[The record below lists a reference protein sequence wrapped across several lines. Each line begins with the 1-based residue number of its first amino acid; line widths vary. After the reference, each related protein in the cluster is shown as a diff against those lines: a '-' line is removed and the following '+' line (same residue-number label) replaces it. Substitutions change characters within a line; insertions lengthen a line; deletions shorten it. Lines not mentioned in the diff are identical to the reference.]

1 MEFEKR
7 KVPTTDTFRAFISKY
22 KSNPLT
28 KKKIVVAKD
37 SSYPYEKSEDA
48 YVLLLP
54 LALKE
59 LYMYVQPYV
68 DSKTDLTEYCLKIG
82 KISDLTLLHGQTYT
96 FNGSRQEDIR
106 LNKGVRYVQFL
117 ADFFDPEKNKVL
129 YKHAKNS
136 RTMVVERKMKYDTD
150 KVEYQEK
157 SGYLEVQHLR
167 VHNEGTLLNYVQI
180 LCVRAYKGER
190 SPATLSA
197 FLDGEWRYLSKY
209 LNFVVR
215 FYKLT
220 EVGMTGGLQKK
231 RIETIRRDVMQA
243 VELIEKDKKKL
254 VTKMIAGVEINEGGS
269 GVEDGPSSS
278 KKRKVMSKNDNETRR
293 QPVVRSASKKGS
305 LVIDDDHDSDKEN
318 TPPGDATSSYIEKD
332 VDQEILNSVKDIV
345 PDAKEDDEQMKND
358 DNNSDSDGAEN
369 ENIYY

>member
-1 MEFEKR
+1 
-7 KVPTTDTFRAFISKY
+7 
-22 KSNPLT
+22 
-28 KKKIVVAKD
+28 
-37 SSYPYEKSEDA
+37 
-48 YVLLLP
+48 
-54 LALKE
+54 
-59 LYMYVQPYV
+59 MYVQPYV
-68 DSKTDLTEYCLKIG
+68 DSKTDLTEYCLKVG

-96 FNGSRQEDIR
+96 FNSSRQDDIR
-106 LNKGVRYVQFL
+106 FNKGVRYVLFL
-117 ADFFDPEKNKVL
+117 SDFFDPEKNKVL

-136 RTMVVERKMKYDTD
+136 RTMVVERKVKYDTD

-157 SGYLEVQHLR
+157 FGYVEVQHLR
-167 VHNEGTLLNYVQI
+167 VHNEGNLLNYVQI

>member
-54 LALKE
+54 LALKD

-106 LNKGVRYVQFL
+106 LNKGVRYVEFL

-136 RTMVVERKMKYDTD
+136 RTMVVERKVKYDSD

-167 VHNEGTLLNYVQI
+167 VHNEGSLLNYVQI

-243 VELIEKDKKKL
+243 VELIEKDRKKAT
-254 VTKMIAGVEINEGGS
+254 TKIDGEKINEGTS
-269 GVEDGPSSS
+269 VEDGLSSS
-278 KKRKVMSKNDNETRR
+278 KKRKVSKNDNGTK
-293 QPVVRSASKKGS
+293 PVKVASKKDS
-305 LVIDDDHDSDKEN
+305 LVIDDDCDSDKEN
-318 TPPGDATSSYIEKD
+318 TPSNDATSYIEMD
-332 VDQEILNSVKDIV
+332 VDQEILDSVKNIV
-345 PDAKEDDEQMKND
+345 PDAKEDGEQVKND
-358 DNNSDSDGAEN
+358 NNNSDSDWAEN
-369 ENIYY
+369 DNIYN

>member
-7 KVPTTDTFRAFISKY
+7 KVSTADTFRAFISKC

-68 DSKTDLTEYCLKIG
+68 DSKTDLTEYCLKVG

-96 FNGSRQEDIR
+96 FNSSRQDDIR
-106 LNKGVRYVQFL
+106 FNKGVRYVLFL
-117 ADFFDPEKNKVL
+117 SDFFDPEKNKVL

-136 RTMVVERKMKYDTD
+136 RTMVVERKVKYDTD

-157 SGYLEVQHLR
+157 SGYVEVQHLR
-167 VHNEGTLLNYVQI
+167 VHNEGNLLNYVQI

-243 VELIEKDKKKL
+243 VELIEKDRKKAT
-254 VTKMIAGVEINEGGS
+254 TKIAGEEINEGTS
-269 GVEDGPSSS
+269 VEDGLSSS
-278 KKRKVMSKNDNETRR
+278 KKRKVSKNDNGTK
-293 QPVVRSASKKGS
+293 PVKVASKKDS
-305 LVIDDDHDSDKEN
+305 LVIDDDCDSDKEN
-318 TPPGDATSSYIEKD
+318 TPSNDATSYIEMD
-332 VDQEILNSVKDIV
+332 VDQEILDSVKNIV
-345 PDAKEDDEQMKND
+345 PDVKKDDEQVKN
-358 DNNSDSDGAEN
+358 NNNNIDSDGAVFLHFF
-369 ENIYY
+369 